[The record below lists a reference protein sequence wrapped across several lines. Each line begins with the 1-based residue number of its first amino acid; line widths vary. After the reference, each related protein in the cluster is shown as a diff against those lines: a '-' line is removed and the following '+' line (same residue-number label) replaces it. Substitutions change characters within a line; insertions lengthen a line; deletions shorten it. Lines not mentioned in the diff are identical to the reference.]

1 MMEST
6 TLKLLLISSI
16 YLIRKLK
23 YFTLLIKIQKYILY
37 FSSTKIEFL
46 NLFFF
51 FSFIKNFYFSSEN
64 STLDNLKNFHPY

>member
-1 MMEST
+1 MMEPT
-6 TLKLLLISSI
+6 TLKLSLISSI
-16 YLIRKLK
+16 YLIRNLK
-23 YFTLLIKIQKYILY
+23 YFTLLIKIQRYIYIFLLK
-37 FSSTKIEFL
+37 KIEFL